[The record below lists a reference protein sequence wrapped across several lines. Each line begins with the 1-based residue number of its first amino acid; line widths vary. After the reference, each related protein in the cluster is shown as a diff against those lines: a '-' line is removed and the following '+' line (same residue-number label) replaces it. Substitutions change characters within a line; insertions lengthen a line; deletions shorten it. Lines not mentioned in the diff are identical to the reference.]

1 MSLISTKQMLINAQ
15 EEGYAIPAFN
25 IHNLETIQ
33 VVLQA
38 ANDLKS
44 PVILAATPSTVKYAG
59 EEYLLAIIEQG
70 SKLNNIPVTFHLDH
84 HDNVEDIK
92 RIITLGCKSVMIDAS
107 RHPFVENVK
116 IVKDMVD
123 FAHRYGATV
132 EAELGKLGG
141 IEDDLMVDEKDSFLT
156 DPYEAA
162 EFVKLTGVD
171 SLAVAIG
178 TAHGLYKSEPKL
190 DFDRLEKIRGVVDV
204 PLVLHGASG
213 VSFEAVQNAIDKGI
227 CKVNIAT
234 ELKIPFSTSIKEY
247 FNEHPDESDPRQY
260 LVPAKKAMYD
270 VVVEKIK
277 MCKSEQKAY
286 DYNYDI
292 KYINR

>member
-1 MSLISTKQMLINAQ
+1 MSLISTKEMLLKAQ
-15 EEGYAIPAFN
+15 KEGYAIPAFN

-38 ANDLKS
+38 ANDLRS
-44 PVILAATPSTVKYAG
+44 PVILAATPSTVKYAN
-59 EEYLLAIIEQG
+59 ENYLLSIIEKG
-70 SKLNNIPVTFHLDH
+70 SELNDIPLTFHLDH
-84 HDNVEDIK
+84 HENVEDIK
-92 RIITLGCKSVMIDAS
+92 NIIKLGCKSVMIDAS
-107 RHPFVENVK
+107 KYEFKKNID
-116 IVKDMVD
+116 IVKDVVD
-123 FAHRYGATV
+123 FAHKYGATV

-141 IEDDLMVDEKDSFLT
+141 VEDDLKVDEKDSFLT
-156 DPYEAA
+156 DPDEAY

-190 DFDRLEKIRGVVDV
+190 DFERLEKIKSIVDV

-213 VSFEAVQNAIDKGI
+213 VPYEAVQTAIEKGI

-234 ELKIPFSTSIKEY
+234 ELKIPFSNAIKEY
-247 FNEHPDESDPRQY
+247 FNENPNASDPRQY
-260 LVPAKKAMYD
+260 LVPAKRAMYD

-277 MCKSEQKAY
+277 MCKSENKAN
-286 DYNYDI
+286 DNSYNI
-292 KYINR
+292 